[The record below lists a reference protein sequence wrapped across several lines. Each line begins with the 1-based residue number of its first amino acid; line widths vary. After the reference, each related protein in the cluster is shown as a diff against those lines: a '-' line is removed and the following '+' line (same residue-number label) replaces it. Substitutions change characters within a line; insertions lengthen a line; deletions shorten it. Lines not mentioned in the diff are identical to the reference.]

1 MVRGQ
6 MMLVMRKRMV
16 ILVVRR
22 QMMLVMMKD
31 RDVGDGLAQHHLEE
45 VLGALTPGRHQY
57 SLVLTNVHSC
67 AY

>member
-1 MVRGQ
+1 MSDQHLEVCGGEEADD
-6 MMLVMRKRMV
+6 VSDEEE
-16 ILVVRR
+16 
-22 QMMLVMMKD
+22 D

-67 AY
+67 AC